1 VATTRAR
8 DGGSADEREPD
19 NGRQPNDRLA
29 VWFARSGWSK
39 GELARQVNSHARA
52 MRAPHVSTDTS
63 RVRRWLD
70 GEQPREPIPQI
81 LAELFTRRF
90 GRVVSIDELGLR
102 EPDEPH
108 GDFGVDLPWTF
119 ETVVEILGEYT
130 RGDLLLGRQ
139 EFVGPALRLA
149 AGRDLVEP
157 LQRWSAPVPAA
168 PVPVPAPP
176 ATTPAPIALPTQASP
191 VESGVRVLRPIPLP
205 ASAPDRLRDAVRLFR
220 RWDMQGGGGLRR
232 KAVIGQLNGLTDL
245 LRDPHPAAVR
255 CRLLGLTAELALL
268 AGWMS
273 YDTGLQPGAQKYM
286 VLALHAA
293 KECDDAPFG
302 ANVLGVMARQ
312 MIHYE
317 LAEDA
322 LELIHLAQYGSRDA
336 GGAALQAMLY
346 ALEGRAYATVGNAD
360 RCRRAFGLAD
370 QALSDSHPETE
381 PDWIRYFT
389 RSELLFESGH
399 AYRDLAYTEPVFVTP
414 ARERLAEAVRLLADT
429 DEFVRSLALAH
440 VGLATVHLIECE
452 PAAAVEEATAALDI
466 ALRVRSERLIVRLRR
481 TVETLAARFGD
492 APAVRELAARVCR
505 ELPEAPFPTA

>member
-1 VATTRAR
+1 MATTRAR
-8 DGGSADEREPD
+8 DGGSADEQEPD

-90 GRVVSIDELGLR
+90 GRVVGIDELGLR

-149 AGRDLVEP
+149 AGRDLVDP
-157 LQRWSAPVPAA
+157 LRRWSAPLPATPM
-168 PVPVPAPP
+168 PVPIP
-176 ATTPAPIALPTQASP
+176 LPVQTSTA
-191 VESGVRVLRPIPLP
+191 EGGVRFLRPIPLP

-220 RWDMQGGGGLRR
+220 RWDMQAGGGLRR

-245 LRDPHPAAVR
+245 LRDPHPAGVR

-273 YDTGLQPGAQKYM
+273 YDAGLQPGAQKYM

-317 LAEDA
+317 MAEDA
-322 LELIHLAQYGSRDA
+322 LDLVHLAQYGSRDS

-346 ALEGRAYATVGNAD
+346 ALEGRAYATVGKVD
-360 RCRRAFGLAD
+360 RCRRALGLAD
-370 QALSDSHPETE
+370 QALSDSRPDTE

-389 RSELLFESGH
+389 RAELLSESGH
-399 AYRDLAYTEPVFVTP
+399 AYRDLAYTRPAFVAP
-414 ARERLAEAVRLLADT
+414 AKERLAEAVRLLAGT
-429 DEFVRSLALAH
+429 GEFVRSLALAH
-440 VGLATVHLIECE
+440 VGLATVHVIERE
-452 PAAAVEEATAALDI
+452 PSAAVEEAAAALDI

-481 TVETLAARFGD
+481 TVETLAARFAD
-492 APAVRELAARVCR
+492 TPAVRELAARVAR
-505 ELPEAPFPTA
+505 ELPKAPFPRP

>member
-1 VATTRAR
+1 MATTRAR
-8 DGGSADEREPD
+8 DGGSADDEHEPD
-19 NGRQPNDRLA
+19 GGRQPNDRLSA
-29 VWFARSGWSK
+29 WFARSGWSK
-39 GELARQVNSHARA
+39 GELARQVNRHARA
-52 MRAPHVSTDTS
+52 MSAPHVSTDTS

-157 LQRWSAPVPAA
+157 LQRWSAPA
-168 PVPVPAPP
+168 PGAPAPLP
-176 ATTPAPIALPTQASP
+176 MPLGPGPGAGIAR
-191 VESGVRVLRPIPLP
+191 GLRLP
-205 ASAPDRLRDAVRLFR
+205 AGAIEQLRDSVRLFR

-245 LRDPHPAAVR
+245 LRDEQPAAGR
-255 CRLLGLTAELALL
+255 ARLLGLTAELALL

-293 KECDDAPFG
+293 KECDDAPLG

-317 LAEDA
+317 MSEDA

-336 GGAALQAMLY
+336 GGPALQAMLY
-346 ALEGRAYATVGNAD
+346 ALEGRAYAALGNAD
-360 RCRRAFGLAD
+360 RCRRALDLAEQALAD
-370 QALSDSHPETE
+370 TRPETE
-381 PDWIRYFT
+381 PDWIRYFD
-389 RSELLFESGH
+389 RAELLAESGH
-399 AYRDLAYTEPVFVTP
+399 AYRDLAYTRPEFTAP
-414 ARERLAEAVRLLADT
+414 AKERLSAAVRLLLGT
-429 DEFVRSLALAH
+429 REYVRSLALAR
-440 VGLATVHLIECE
+440 VGLATVYLIERD
-452 PAAAVEEATAALDI
+452 PRGAADQAAAALEI
-466 ALRVRSERLIVRLRR
+466 AFRVRSERLIVRLRR
-481 TVETLAARFGD
+481 TVAGLTGAF
-492 APAVRELAARVCR
+492 PADQGVRALAARVAR

>member
-8 DGGSADEREPD
+8 DGGSADGPEPD

-157 LQRWSAPVPAA
+157 LQRWSAAPAA
-168 PVPVPAPP
+168 TPIPIPLPVQVSS
-176 ATTPAPIALPTQASP
+176 TDD
-191 VESGVRVLRPIPLP
+191 GVRALRPIPLP

-245 LRDPHPAAVR
+245 LRDPHPADVR
-255 CRLLGLTAELALL
+255 GRLLGLTAELALL

-293 KECDDAPFG
+293 KECDDAPLG

-317 LAEDA
+317 QAGDA

-360 RCRRAFGLAD
+360 RCRRALGLAE
-370 QALSDSHPETE
+370 QALSDSRPEVE

-389 RSELLFESGH
+389 RAELLSESGH
-399 AYRDLAYTEPVFVTP
+399 AYRDLAYTRPAFVAP
-414 ARERLAEAVRLLADT
+414 AKERLAEAVRLLAGT
-429 DEFVRSLALAH
+429 GEFVRSLALAH
-440 VGLATVHLIECE
+440 VGLATVHLIERD
-452 PAAAVEEATAALDI
+452 PSAAVEEATAALDI

-481 TVETLAARFGD
+481 TVEVLAGRFGD
-492 APAVRELAARVCR
+492 VPAVRELSVRVR
-505 ELPEAPFPTA
+505 VELPEAPFPVA

>member
-8 DGGSADEREPD
+8 DGGSADGQEPD
-19 NGRQPNDRLA
+19 GGRQPNDRLA
-29 VWFARSGWSK
+29 HWFARSGWSK
-39 GELARQVNSHARA
+39 GELARQVNTHARA
-52 MRAPHVSTDTS
+52 MSAPHVSTDTS

-81 LAELFTRRF
+81 LAELFTRHF
-90 GRVVSIDELGLR
+90 GRVVSIEDLGLR

-130 RGDLLLGRQ
+130 RGDLMLGRQ

-157 LQRWSAPVPAA
+157 LQRWTAPL
-168 PVPVPAPP
+168 P
-176 ATTPAPIALPTQASP
+176 ATPTPLADTARRVERASAGP
-191 VESGVRVLRPIPLP
+191 RLP
-205 ASAPDRLRDAVRLFR
+205 ASAPERLRESVALFR
-220 RWDMQGGGGLRR
+220 RWDMRGGGGLRR

-245 LRDPHPAAVR
+245 LRDEHPGDVR
-255 CRLLGLTAELALL
+255 TALLGITAELALL

-293 KECDDAPFG
+293 KECDDAPLG

-322 LELIHLAQYGSRDA
+322 LDLIHLAQYGSRDT
-336 GGAALQAMLY
+336 GGPALQAMLF
-346 ALEGRAYATVGNAD
+346 ALEGRAYATQGD
-360 RCRRAFGLAD
+360 PERCRRALDLAD
-370 QALSDSHPETE
+370 QALADARPGLE
-381 PDWIRYFT
+381 PDWIRYFG
-389 RSELLFESGH
+389 RAELLCESGH
-399 AYRDLAYTEPVFVTP
+399 AYRDLAYTGPAFAAP
-414 ARERLAEAVRLLADT
+414 ARERLTEAVRLLAGT
-429 DEFVRSLALAH
+429 DEYVRSLAMAH
-440 VGLATVHLIECE
+440 VGLATVHVIERE
-452 PAAAVEEATAALDI
+452 PARALVEAAEALDI
-466 ALRVRSERLIVRLRR
+466 ARRVRSERLVVRLRR
-481 TVETLAARFGD
+481 TVGVLAQRYPD
-492 APAVRELAARVCR
+492 VSQVRALACRVAR
-505 ELPEAPFPTA
+505 ELPEAPFPRP

>member
-1 VATTRAR
+1 MATTRTR
-8 DGGSADEREPD
+8 DGGSADEHEPD
-19 NGRQPNDRLA
+19 GGRQPNDRLA
-29 VWFARSGWSK
+29 AWFARSGWSK
-39 GELARQVNSHARA
+39 GELARQVNRHARA
-52 MRAPHVSTDTS
+52 MSAPHVSTDTS

-157 LQRWSAPVPAA
+157 LQRWSAPLPATPSAPSIGVGDRSGPARPMRLPAA
-168 PVPVPAPP
+168 
-176 ATTPAPIALPTQASP
+176 AT
-191 VESGVRVLRPIPLP
+191 EH
-205 ASAPDRLRDAVRLFR
+205 LRDSVRLFR

-232 KAVIGQLNGLTDL
+232 KAVIGQLNALTDL
-245 LRDPHPAAVR
+245 LRTERSAAVR
-255 CRLLGLTAELALL
+255 TRLLGLTAELALL

-302 ANVLGVMARQ
+302 ANVLGVMSRQ

-317 LAEDA
+317 LPEDA
-322 LELIHLAQYGSRDA
+322 LELIHLAQYGSRDT
-336 GGAALQAMLY
+336 GGAGLQAMLC
-346 ALEGRAYATVGNAD
+346 ALEGRAYAALGDAD
-360 RCRRAFGLAD
+360 RCRRALGLAE
-370 QALSDSHPETE
+370 QALADSRPGTE
-381 PDWIRYFT
+381 PDWIRYFD
-389 RSELLFESGH
+389 RAELLAESGH
-399 AYRDLAYTEPVFVTP
+399 AYRDLAYTRPAFVTP
-414 ARERLAEAVRLLADT
+414 AGERLGEAVRLLRGT
-429 DEFVRSLALAH
+429 DEFVRSLALAR
-440 VGLATVHLIECE
+440 VGLATVFLIEND
-452 PAAAVEEATAALDI
+452 PPAAVEQAGAALEI
-466 ALRVRSERLIVRLRR
+466 ASRVRSERLIVRLRR
-481 TVETLAARFGD
+481 TVEALAGRFPSD
-492 APAVRELAARVCR
+492 PAVRDLAARVAR

>member
-1 VATTRAR
+1 MATTRAR
-8 DGGSADEREPD
+8 DGGCADEPEPD
-19 NGRQPNDRLA
+19 GGRQPNDRLA
-29 VWFARSGWSK
+29 AWFARSGWSK
-39 GELARQVNSHARA
+39 GELARQVNRHAKA
-52 MRAPHVSTDTS
+52 ISAPHVSTDTS

-119 ETVVEILGEYT
+119 ETVVDILGEYT

-157 LQRWSAPVPAA
+157 LQRWSAPL
-168 PVPVPAPP
+168 PV
-176 ATTPAPIALPTQASP
+176 S
-191 VESGVRVLRPIPLP
+191 LP
-205 ASAPDRLRDAVRLFR
+205 AVVPGRPGSARGARPRRFARLPAGATEHLDETVRLFR

-245 LRDPHPAAVR
+245 LRDEHPPAVR
-255 CRLLGLTAELALL
+255 ARLLGLTAELALL

-302 ANVLGVMARQ
+302 ANVLGVMSRQ

-317 LAEDA
+317 LSEDA
-322 LELIHLAQYGSRDA
+322 LELIHLAQYGSRDT
-336 GGAALQAMLY
+336 GGTALQAMLY
-346 ALEGRAYATVGNAD
+346 ALEGRAYAALGDAD
-360 RCRRAFGLAD
+360 RCRRALGLAE
-370 QALSDSHPETE
+370 QALADTRAEFE
-381 PDWIRYFT
+381 PDWIRYFD
-389 RSELLFESGH
+389 RAELLAESGH
-399 AYRDLAYTEPVFVTP
+399 AFRDLAYTRPEFVAP
-414 ARERLAEAVRLLADT
+414 AKERLGEAVRLLMGT
-429 DEFVRSLALAH
+429 DEYVRSLALAR
-440 VGLATVHLIECE
+440 VGLATVFLIERN
-452 PAAAVEEATAALDI
+452 PGAAVEQAAAALEI
-466 ALRVRSERLIVRLRR
+466 AFQVRSERLIVRLRR
-481 TVETLAARFGD
+481 TVEALVGAFPAD
-492 APAVRELAARVCR
+492 AAVRALAARVAR

>member
-1 VATTRAR
+1 MATTRAR
-8 DGGSADEREPD
+8 DGGSADEHEPEH
-19 NGRQPNDRLA
+19 GRQPNDRLSA
-29 VWFARSGWSK
+29 WFARSGWSK
-39 GELARQVNSHARA
+39 GELARQVNRHARA
-52 MRAPHVSTDTS
+52 MSAPHVSTDTS

-139 EFVGPALRLA
+139 EFVGPSLRLA

-157 LQRWSAPVPAA
+157 LQRWSAALPAT
-168 PVPVPAPP
+168 PAPP
-176 ATTPAPIALPTQASP
+176 PASVVPGAGAGA
-191 VESGVRVLRPIPLP
+191 VADSGMRRPRLP
-205 ASAPDRLRDAVRLFR
+205 ASATEHLRESVRLFR

-232 KAVIGQLNGLTDL
+232 KAVIGQLNALTDL
-245 LRDPHPAAVR
+245 LRDEHPPAVR
-255 CRLLGLTAELALL
+255 ARLLGLTAELALL

-302 ANVLGVMARQ
+302 ANVLGVMSRQ

-317 LAEDA
+317 LGEDA
-322 LELIHLAQYGSRDA
+322 LELIHLAQYGSRDT
-336 GGAALQAMLY
+336 GGAGLQAMLY
-346 ALEGRAYATVGNAD
+346 ALEGRAYAALGDAE
-360 RCRRAFGLAD
+360 RCRRALGLAE
-370 QALSDSHPETE
+370 QALADSRPQAE
-381 PDWIRYFT
+381 PDWIRYFN
-389 RSELLFESGH
+389 RAELLSESGH
-399 AYRDLAYTEPVFVTP
+399 AYRDLAYTRPAFVAP
-414 ARERLAEAVRLLADT
+414 AKERLGETVRLLLGT
-429 DEFVRSLALAH
+429 GEFVRSLALAQ
-440 VGLATVHLIECE
+440 VGLATVYLIEHD
-452 PAAAVEEATAALDI
+452 AAGAVEQATAALEI
-466 ALRVRSERLIVRLRR
+466 AFRVRSERLIVRLRR
-481 TVETLAARFGD
+481 TVEALAGRFPAD
-492 APAVRELAARVCR
+492 PAVAELAARVAR